1 MPPLSFF
8 AALFGFVG
16 VALGA
21 FGAHGLKG
29 QFTPQAE
36 AWWDTGTFYLL
47 IHAVAALVIG
57 LTGRKDEVLAGG
69 WAMII
74 GSAIFSS
81 TLYFLALGA
90 PLSRP
95 APLEGLRAPPAH
107 FDVLFGLGAAAVL
120 FDVPLGATAS
130 RIDAST

>member
-90 PLSRP
+90 PRWFGAITP
-95 APLEGLRAPPAH
+95 IGGLALLAGWAL
-107 FDVLFGLGAAAVL
+107 VLVGVL
-120 FDVPLGATAS
+120 RSA
-130 RIDAST
+130 